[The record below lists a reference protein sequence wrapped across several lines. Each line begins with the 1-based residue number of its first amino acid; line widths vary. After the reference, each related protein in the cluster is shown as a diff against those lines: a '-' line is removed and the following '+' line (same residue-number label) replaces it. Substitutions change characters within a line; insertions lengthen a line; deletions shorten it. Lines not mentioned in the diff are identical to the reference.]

1 MEFLEAP
8 MSELNRAIYEFGPF
22 RLDAQ
27 RRLLLRD
34 SEPVKLFPKEFDTL
48 LALVER
54 GGEVLDKDELM
65 RKVWGETIVEES
77 NLSSNISHLR
87 KLLGESRYR
96 HEYIVTIPGRGYQFV
111 AGVKQAFDEVIVRER
126 TRTEIIVEQEGEAG
140 EIESIAESEVLPA
153 QSKGAQPSLGGTAQ
167 MVPAPALVTQE
178 ETTPGRKRLRIAL
191 LAGLFGLLLAGAGG
205 GVWLYQSR
213 NREREHRAAG
223 LKLPQQQMTL
233 RRFATHGGVPYG
245 VAISP
250 DGKSLVYKQSIND
263 KDSLWLGQIETNNS
277 VPISHRTDLTYGEP
291 AFAPDGG
298 SIYFTVSDYNR
309 PQALLVRMPVLGGV
323 MTELIPNVHGPVTFS
338 PDGKQLAFLRGDD
351 ETNQNSIIIADSADG
366 KREHT
371 LITRK
376 LPLTFSSTG
385 LAWSP
390 DGQTIAVGAN
400 KTGGQDEIL
409 AVSVADSSVSKIGTR
424 DWGQLG
430 KLAWLPDGGGLVMIA
445 RENAA
450 ARKSHIWFV
459 PYPDGEARRVPND
472 LNIYLMNS
480 LSLSADG
487 KLAVLQGHIQSSI
500 WIAPNADLKQARRVL
515 EGVAPRYEGVDGLAW
530 TPDGRLLYTA
540 YVGDS
545 LAIWSMNSDGG
556 NLRQL
561 TSGGANSV
569 DNQMSV
575 TADGRYMV
583 FQSNRSGGSEIW
595 RANTNGS
602 GLKQLTAAG
611 GNSLP
616 SLSPDG
622 QWVVYTSVRD
632 DKPTLWRISIDG
644 GEAKQ
649 LTYIS
654 SSWSQVSPDGKY
666 IAYTAPS
673 EAPGVRLMIIPF
685 EGGEPVKSFAVP
697 ETGLTGRRAMRWMPD
712 GKAIIYKDH
721 LRGLWQ
727 QGLDKEKPQPVK
739 GFEDLRVRHLAWSFD
754 GKSFA
759 YTSGPTTQEII
770 LIENFK

>member
-1 MEFLEAP
+1 M
-8 MSELNRAIYEFGPF
+8 
-22 RLDAQ
+22 
-27 RRLLLRD
+27 
-34 SEPVKLFPKEFDTL
+34 
-48 LALVER
+48 
-54 GGEVLDKDELM
+54 
-65 RKVWGETIVEES
+65 
-77 NLSSNISHLR
+77 
-87 KLLGESRYR
+87 
-96 HEYIVTIPGRGYQFV
+96 
-111 AGVKQAFDEVIVRER
+111 
-126 TRTEIIVEQEGEAG
+126 
-140 EIESIAESEVLPA
+140 
-153 QSKGAQPSLGGTAQ
+153 
-167 MVPAPALVTQE
+167 
-178 ETTPGRKRLRIAL
+178 
-191 LAGLFGLLLAGAGG
+191 
-205 GVWLYQSR
+205 
-213 NREREHRAAG
+213 
-223 LKLPQQQMTL
+223 
-233 RRFATHGGVPYG
+233 PYG

-277 VPISHRTDLTYGEP
+277 VPISQRTDLRYGEP

-298 SIYFTVSDYNR
+298 SIYFTVSDDSR
-309 PQALLVRMPVLGGV
+309 PQTMLVRIPVLGGV
-323 MTELIPNVHGPVTFS
+323 MTELVPNVQGPVTFS

-366 KREHT
+366 KRERA
-371 LITRK
+371 LVTRK
-376 LPLTFSSTG
+376 WPENFSTYG
-385 LAWSP
+385 LSWSP
-390 DGQTIAVGAN
+390 DGRTIAVGTN
-400 KTGGQDEIL
+400 KASGQDELL
-409 AVSVADSSVSKIGTR
+409 AVSVANGSISKVGTR
-424 DWGQLG
+424 GWGPVG
-430 KLAWLPDGGGLVMIA
+430 NLAWLPDGTGLVMMA

-459 PYPDGEARRVPND
+459 PYPDGEARRIPND

-487 KLAVLQGHIQSSI
+487 KLAVLQGHIHSAI
-500 WIAPNADLKQARRVL
+500 WVAPEADVKQARRVL

-540 YVGDS
+540 YTGDS
-545 LAIWSMNSDGG
+545 LTIWSINTDGS

-561 TSGGANSV
+561 TSGSANTI
-569 DNQMSV
+569 DRQMSV
-575 TADGRYMV
+575 TADGRYLV

-602 GLKQLTAAG
+602 GLKQLTTG
-611 GNSLP
+611 GSDSLP

-622 QWVVYTSVRD
+622 RWVVYTSVRD
-632 DKPTLWRISIDG
+632 GKSTLWRISIDG
-644 GEAKQ
+644 GEATQ
-649 LTYIS
+649 LTDRP

-666 IAYTAPS
+666 IAYTDPS
-673 EAPGVRLMIIPF
+673 EAPDVRLTIIPF
-685 EGGEPVKSFAVP
+685 EGGEPVKLFAVH
-697 ETGLTGRRAMRWMPD
+697 ETGLTGRRAMRWLPD